1 VRGEIEMQVRD
12 MVAKD
17 IDVDLVGIGGLA
29 QGAGDAGEDCA
40 QRGGFWPVQFGDER
54 DVAAG
59 LKVGESGDR
68 PLRDAG
74 EPPPGVLPH
83 EGALEISV
91 GGSRIT
97 Q

>member
-1 VRGEIEMQVRD
+1 MQVRD
-12 MVAKD
+12 VVAED
-17 IDVDLVGIGGLA
+17 INVDLVGIGGLA

-40 QRGGFWPVQFGDER
+40 QRDGFRPVELGDER

-59 LKVGESGDR
+59 LQMGKSGDR

-74 EPPPGVLPH
+74 QPPQGVLPH
-83 EGALEISV
+83 ESALEIIV
-91 GGSRIT
+91 CGGRIT